1 MAEGFDAGSIFFAL
15 RAQIQD
21 VQKNIQT
28 VERTLDSLG
37 SGVRSAAQQV
47 QTGGE
52 EISTGLQTATLA
64 TNNFN
69 AKLAGTITRVIA
81 LQTVITQLSDQFG
94 ETEFAQEVRAGAN
107 ALLVFSTAVA
117 LIPGPI
123 GLVIGVI
130 GGLTTAI
137 LGLMAVS
144 RELLARQK
152 ELSAEFKNTI
162 ASATAWQLQLQ
173 DLNVVAKETSDSSR
187 RIRDSLQILEDA
199 LLSNLVASQ
208 RLTVE
213 IQDLEKE
220 QKKLTDLFSD
230 EAKALRDSIITRTAE
245 LAIRSIQIQ
254 SIRFGIKEITRED
267 AALEGLTER
276 MKTLKETLED
286 GQAIQAEA
294 IKLGLIDPFQAA
306 TVNAQQLRTALF
318 ALLQIQEDL
327 RREGIEIPEK
337 LRLRIQQLRFELDP
351 QQPGFTQAQ
360 LEFQR
365 SFAQPLSENLGQALF
380 DGILE
385 GKKAIEILGDFAE
398 NVFSRSLSTAIEGF
412 QKGMSDVLTEIAGS
426 AGGVIGNILT
436 GVAGVAAG
444 IFLNRQ
450 GESTN
455 TFSEVQSRI
464 ESTQAVRGVVAGPT
478 SIPIASVGS
487 NLERA
492 FVPVNERLDA
502 MIEHLR
508 GIESNTSGGPPAGGA
523 GFGLAGGVPT
533 A

>member
-21 VQKNIQT
+21 VQKNVQT

-37 SGVRSAAQQV
+37 MGIRSAAKEV
-47 QTGGE
+47 QAGGE
-52 EISTGLQTATLA
+52 EIATGMQTATDA

-69 AKLAGTITRVIA
+69 AKLAGNITRLIA
-81 LQTVITQLSDQFG
+81 LQTVLTQLSDQLG
-94 ETEFAQEVRAGAN
+94 ENKFSQQVRSGAN
-107 ALLVFSTAVA
+107 ALVVFATAVA

-123 GLVIGVI
+123 GLVIGVV

-137 LGLMAVS
+137 FGLTGAS
-144 RELLARQK
+144 K
-152 ELSAEFKNTI
+152 ELVEQLKTLRETLDTNIESAG
-162 ASATAWQLQLQ
+162 AWELQLQ
-173 DLNVVAKETSDSSR
+173 DINVTAKETGDATR
-187 RIRDSLQILEDA
+187 LIRDELKVLGDA
-199 LLSNLVASQ
+199 LLSNVLASS
-208 RLTVE
+208 RLIVKIKE
-213 IQDLEKE
+213 LETE
-220 QKKLTDLFSD
+220 LDEVRDVSSD
-230 EAKALRDSIITRTAE
+230 EAKALLFRQITLKAE
-245 LAIRSIQIQ
+245 LKIRSTEI
-254 SIRFGIKEITRED
+254 SLIRSRIKEFGREG
-267 AALEGLTER
+267 AASEELREQ
-276 MKTLKETLED
+276 LKALNDTLED
-286 GQAIQAEA
+286 GQAIQAQA
-294 IKLGLIDPFQAA
+294 VKLGLIDPLQAA
-306 TVNAQQLRTALF
+306 TKNAQQLQAALRV
-318 ALLQIQEDL
+318 LLQIQEDF
-327 RREGIEIPEK
+327 RREGIEIPI
-337 LRLRIQQLRFELDP
+337 RLRARIQDIADQLDP
-351 QQPGFTQAQ
+351 GRPEFTKAQ
-360 LEFQR
+360 LEFQAA
-365 SFAQPLSENLGQALF
+365 FAQPLAENLGQALF

-398 NVFSRSLSTAIEGF
+398 NVFSDSLSRAIGSF
-412 QKGMSDVLTEIAGS
+412 QEGMSNVLTQIAGS

-436 GVAGVAAG
+436 GIAGVAAG
-444 IFLNRQ
+444 IFLNRR

-508 GIESNTSGGPPAGGA
+508 NISANTSQAPAAGGG
-523 GFGLAGGVPT
+523 GFGLAGAVPT